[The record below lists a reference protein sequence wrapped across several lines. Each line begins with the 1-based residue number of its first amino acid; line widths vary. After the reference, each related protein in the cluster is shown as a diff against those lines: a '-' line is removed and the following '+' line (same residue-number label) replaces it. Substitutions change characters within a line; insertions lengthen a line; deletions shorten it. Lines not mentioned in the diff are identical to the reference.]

1 MKATLRSVKRLEIVS
16 LMHEQQ
22 NKPGMAGF
30 SLPELMIAMT
40 IVLVIMGLTSGLL
53 TRSFNVRAREN
64 QRSDALAD
72 GQRALNI
79 MTREIANSGFGMSDN
94 GIVAADSGLGSIRVR
109 ANLNA
114 FEGKATSPFVTD
126 RNEDVKYSLWTVE
139 GASYIVR
146 LDIGTQNQT
155 TVLANRV
162 DSLKIRYYPSKI
174 SYTMA
179 PAVGGVPSCD
189 ISTNAVEVTQKS
201 DAKYL
206 VMSICVELPERGQ
219 LGSAGY
225 QPASRVQLV
234 SDVDLRNADTNN
246 Y

>member
-1 MKATLRSVKRLEIVS
+1 
-16 LMHEQQ
+16 MHEHR
-22 NKPGMAGF
+22 KRSGTAGF
-30 SLPELMIAMT
+30 SLLELMIAVS
-40 IVLVIMGLTSGLL
+40 IVLVVMGVTSGLL
-53 TRSFNVRAREN
+53 AGSFNVRAREN

-72 GQRALNI
+72 SQRALNI
-79 MTREIANSGFGMSDN
+79 MTREIANSGFGLSDN
-94 GIVAADSGLGSIRVR
+94 GIVAADSGVSAIRVR

-114 FEGKATSPFVTD
+114 FEGQASSPLVND
-126 RNEDVKYSLWTVE
+126 RNEDVKYSLWTAN

-174 SYTMA
+174 SYTMS

-189 ISTNAVEVTQKS
+189 ISTASAEVTQKS
-201 DAKYL
+201 DAKYI

-219 LGSAGY
+219 RGSPGF
-225 QPASRVQLV
+225 QPLSRVQLV
-234 SDVDLRNADTNN
+234 SDVNLRNADINN